1 MPGHDRPSATALAAA
16 ALVAVY
22 GWWAVGLPPFSWAAT
37 VAVVGAGVGCAAW
50 AAWRR
55 RRSGSWLR
63 PVTRGTRGPGR
74 TRGTGV
80 APWALLAAA
89 AAAWQV
95 AAYMQHPRHDH
106 PTISSLT
113 NVALDS
119 QAARAGA
126 FVVWLFTTVA
136 LVRR

>member
-1 MPGHDRPSATALAAA
+1 M
-16 ALVAVY
+16 
-22 GWWAVGLPPFSWAAT
+22 
-37 VAVVGAGVGCAAW
+37 
-50 AAWRR
+50 
-55 RRSGSWLR
+55 
-63 PVTRGTRGPGR
+63 
-74 TRGTGV
+74 
-80 APWALLAAA
+80 APWAVLAAA

-119 QAARAGA
+119 QAARAAA